1 MGKVFK
7 ALNKFKGV
15 SPEIDSAAETSLQ
28 NKTEEEFEASS
39 SVQPSN
45 KVEQQLHST
54 PKSVAPQTKTVP
66 SGQWDEKLLTF
77 SEPGSVFSENIR
89 KLRTRILHPGTAEP
103 FKKILVTSA
112 LPGAGKS
119 FTCANLGIAIAQG
132 LEHHALLV
140 DCDLRRPNLAAW
152 FGVASQDG
160 RGLVNYLRDDEDL
173 GDLIMKTGMEK
184 LSIIPGGTPP
194 PNPAEV
200 LGTTRV
206 GQMFA
211 QLENRYDDRFIIIDT
226 PPAML
231 ANEVFV
237 LARHADAVVVVVRW
251 GGGGKEQVKQLVD
264 SIGREKLIGVVFN
277 GYQTNFFSTQLSG
290 YNEYAQY
297 SYK

>member
-7 ALNKFKGV
+7 ALNKFKGA
-15 SPEIDSAAETSLQ
+15 SQEIDSASGNNLE
-28 NKTEEEFEASS
+28 NMPIGASS
-39 SVQPSN
+39 DPSPPAPSV
-45 KVEQQLHST
+45 KVEQQPDSDLIR
-54 PKSVAPQTKTVP
+54 VAAHPNLTN
-66 SGQWDEKLLTF
+66 SGKWDEKLLTF

-89 KLRTRILHPGTAEP
+89 KLRTRILHPDSGKTL
-103 FKKILVTSA
+103 KKILVTSA

-140 DCDLRRPNLAAW
+140 DCDLRRPNLAAL
-152 FGVASQDG
+152 FGVPSQDG
-160 RGLVNYLRDDEDL
+160 SGLVNYLRDAEDL
-173 GDLIMKTGMEK
+173 GGLIMKTGMEK
-184 LSIIPGGTPP
+184 LSIIPAGSPP
-194 PNPAEV
+194 SNPAEI

-211 QLENRYDDRFIIIDT
+211 ELENRYDDRYIIIDT

-231 ANEVFV
+231 ANEVLV
-237 LARHADAVVVVVRW
+237 LARHADAVIVVVRW

-264 SIGREKLIGVVFN
+264 SIDSDKLIGVVFN
-277 GYQTNFFSTQLSG
+277 GYQANLFSAQLSG
-290 YNEYAQY
+290 YDEYAQY